1 MLRLH
6 LHRNLKQSKII
17 SLLVMAG
24 FVALATGA
32 AAAEPPAAQPAA
44 AQAPATSPAGAT
56 GAATDAPA
64 AGAAASPAPGG
75 TAVKVN
81 HSDPNVQAPTTSVN
95 IFSGLM
101 DPFDYD
107 SRGRRDPFAQKMAD
121 QAVSGGLVHGPL
133 LPLQRY
139 DLNQLR
145 VMAILWDVKRP
156 QAMIKD
162 PNGNIY
168 IITPNS
174 KIGPH
179 NGYVAAIREGEIV
192 VIETQEQDGR
202 LVSTA
207 QVVKIAK

>member
-1 MLRLH
+1 MLHQTRRQRH
-6 LHRNLKQSKII
+6 TK
-17 SLLVMAG
+17 LLALMALVVFAG
-24 FVALATGA
+24 EAKATGA
-32 AAAEPPAAQPAA
+32 AAAAPPVQPPAPASGAPPKLGAPVPANAAAPAPGAPPAAKLNP
-44 AQAPATSPAGAT
+44 
-56 GAATDAPA
+56 
-64 AGAAASPAPGG
+64 
-75 TAVKVN
+75 
-81 HSDPNVQAPTTSVN
+81 SDPNVQAPTPSVN

-107 SRGRRDPFAQKMAD
+107 SRGRRDPFAQTVAD
-121 QAVSGGLVHGPL
+121 KAVSGGPMHGPL
-133 LPLQRY
+133 LPLQRFE
-139 DLNQLR
+139 LNQLR
-145 VMAILWDVKRP
+145 VMAILWDVHRP

-162 PNGNIY
+162 PSGNVY

-179 NGYVAAIREGEIV
+179 NGYVATIREGEIV